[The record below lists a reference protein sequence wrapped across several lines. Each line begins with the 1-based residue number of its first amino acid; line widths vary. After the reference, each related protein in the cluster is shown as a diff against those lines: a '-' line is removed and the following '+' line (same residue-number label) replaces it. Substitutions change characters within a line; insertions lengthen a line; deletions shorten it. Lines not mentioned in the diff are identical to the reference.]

1 MNLKEEI
8 LKEHSKRQ
16 TDRIIRYIGA
26 DQKKFDELIHLFL
39 HEEYR
44 VVQRA
49 AWPLSY
55 IAIRHPDLISKHLNK
70 IVRYAK
76 NPKLHNAVKRNVV
89 RFLQHIEIPKKLQGD
104 VMDLCFYFL
113 ESSGEPVAIKA
124 FSLTVLGNL
133 AKQYPEIITE
143 IKLLVEHQ
151 IHQQSAAFRSRARKV
166 MKELNVER

>member
-1 MNLKEEI
+1 MNLKQEI

-16 TDRIIRYIGA
+16 TDRIIRFIGE
-26 DQKKFDELIHLFL
+26 DQKKFDELVQLFL

-44 VVQRA
+44 VVQRV

-55 IAIRHPDLISKHLNK
+55 IAIRHPHLISKHLVK

-76 NPKLHNAVKRNVV
+76 NPRLHNAVKRNVV

-113 ESSGEPVAIKA
+113 ESPGEPVAIKA

-133 AKQYPEIITE
+133 AKLYPEIIPE

-166 MKELNVER
+166 MKELKVES